1 MPVRRTMRASFVA
14 AAVAAIMACGA
25 GVHDAFAKDSPLLS
39 LSMEHFRDT
48 ATIADDAQNG
58 KVTISTEKGYVER
71 SGPLHMVWHDEF
83 LTATIDKKTG
93 EKSFQVHEEITYN
106 GNWRYYLSASY
117 PGVSGPRSVPALQIS
132 KESTNCALGD
142 CIYTERIA
150 FPIEEELLRQ
160 LAAANVPAKPVLWN
174 FKAVAKSGPAYA
186 GALSSAEIAGLLLK
200 VDQYTGT
207 PTVVAAGT
215 VVAASAAGAPA
226 ARLDLGVGGMAVA
239 ATPEQPNRAGIL
251 IIAVPRG
258 SVAQKSGII
267 VGDILYEFDGHP
279 IRQLAE
285 LQAAVAA
292 CAPNSTV
299 PVKLYRG
306 NDPIALTARF

>member
-1 MPVRRTMRASFVA
+1 MRANLGAAAFVA
-14 AAVAAIMACGA
+14 IMIS
-25 GVHDAFAKDSPLLS
+25 GVCVDGAFAKDPPLLS
-39 LSMEHFRDT
+39 LNMEHFRDT

-58 KVTISTEKGYVER
+58 RVVISTEKGYVQR

-106 GNWRYYLSASY
+106 GNWRYYQSASY
-117 PGVSGPRSVPALQIS
+117 PGTNGPRSVAAVQIS
-132 KESTNCALGD
+132 KESANCAVGD

-150 FPIEEELLRQ
+150 FPVEEELLRQ
-160 LAAANVPAKPVLWN
+160 LAAANVPAKPVMWN
-174 FKAVAKSGPAYA
+174 FKALAKSGPADA

-207 PTVVAAGT
+207 PTVVAAGN
-215 VVAASAAGAPA
+215 VVAAGGAAGLAGA
-226 ARLDLGVGGMAVA
+226 ATVRPDLGVGGMAVA

-251 IIAVPRG
+251 IIAVPRD
-258 SVAQKSGII
+258 SVARKAGII

-292 CAPNSTV
+292 CAPNSAV

-306 NDPIALTARF
+306 NDPVALTARF

>member
-1 MPVRRTMRASFVA
+1 MRASLGA
-14 AAVAAIMACGA
+14 AAFAAIVVCGLCA
-25 GVHDAFAKDSPLLS
+25 GSASAKDAPLLS

-48 ATIADDAQNG
+48 ATIADDAQSG
-58 KVTISTEKGYVER
+58 RVTISTEKGYVEH
-71 SGPLHMVWHDEF
+71 SGPLRTVWHDEF

-106 GNWRYYLSASY
+106 GNWRYYQSGSY
-117 PGVSGPRSVPALQIS
+117 QGANGPRSVPAVQIS
-132 KESTNCALGD
+132 KESANCALGD

-150 FPIEEELLRQ
+150 FPVEEELLRQ
-160 LAAANVPAKPVLWN
+160 LAAAHVPAKPVMWN
-174 FKAVAKSGPAYA
+174 FKAVAKSGPAYP

-207 PTVVAAGT
+207 PTVVAAGI
-215 VVAASAAGAPA
+215 AGAAGAATPA

-239 ATPEQPNRAGIL
+239 ATPEQPHRAGIL
-251 IIAVPRG
+251 IIAVPRD

-292 CAPNSTV
+292 CAPNSVV

-306 NDPIALTARF
+306 TDPIALTARF

>member
-1 MPVRRTMRASFVA
+1 MRASLGA
-14 AAVAAIMACGA
+14 AAFAATMVCGLC
-25 GVHDAFAKDSPLLS
+25 VDDAFAKDAPLLS
-39 LSMEHFRDT
+39 LGMEHFRDT

-58 KVTISTEKGYVER
+58 RVTISTEKGYVEH
-71 SGPLHMVWHDEF
+71 SGPLRMVWHDEF
-83 LTATIDKKTG
+83 LTANIDKKTG

-106 GNWRYYLSASY
+106 GNWRYYQSASY
-117 PGVSGPRSVPALQIS
+117 QGANGIRSVPAVQIG
-132 KESTNCALGD
+132 KESANCALGD

-150 FPIEEELLRQ
+150 FPVEEELLRQ
-160 LAAANVPAKPVLWN
+160 LAAANMPAKPALWN

-207 PTVVAAGT
+207 PTVVTAGAT
-215 VVAASAAGAPA
+215 GAPGAAGAPA

-267 VGDILYEFDGHP
+267 VGDILYEFDGRP
-279 IRQLAE
+279 IGQLAE

-292 CAPNSTV
+292 CAPNSAV

-306 NDPIALTARF
+306 NDAIALTARF

>member
-1 MPVRRTMRASFVA
+1 MRVNLG
-14 AAVAAIMACGA
+14 AAVFAAIMLCVSCIG
-25 GVHDAFAKDSPLLS
+25 DAFAKNSPLLS

-48 ATIADDAQNG
+48 ATIADDAPTA

-71 SGPLHMVWHDEF
+71 TGPLRMVWHDEF

-106 GNWRYYLSASY
+106 GNWRYYQGANY
-117 PGVSGPRSVPALQIS
+117 QGANGPRSVPAVQIS
-132 KESTNCALGD
+132 KESANCALGE

-150 FPIEEELLRQ
+150 FPVEEELLRQ
-160 LAAANVPAKPVLWN
+160 LAAAHVPAKPVMWN
-174 FKAVAKSGPAYA
+174 FTAVAKSGPAYA

-207 PTVVAAGT
+207 PTVVAAG
-215 VVAASAAGAPA
+215 AAGAAGA
-226 ARLDLGVGGMAVA
+226 ATPTVRLDLGVGGMAVA
-239 ATPEQPNRAGIL
+239 ATQEQPNRAGIL

-292 CAPNSTV
+292 CAPNSAV

>member
-1 MPVRRTMRASFVA
+1 MRASLSA
-14 AAVAAIMACGA
+14 AAFAAIMVCGA
-25 GVHDAFAKDSPLLS
+25 CAESASAKDAPLLS

-48 ATIADDAQNG
+48 ATIADDAQTG
-58 KVTISTEKGYVER
+58 RVTISTEKGYVEH
-71 SGPLHMVWHDEF
+71 SGPLRMVWHDEF

-93 EKSFQVHEEITYN
+93 EKSFQAHEEVTYN
-106 GNWRYYLSASY
+106 GNWRYYQSASY
-117 PGVSGPRSVPALQIS
+117 QGANGPRSVPAVQIS
-132 KESTNCALGD
+132 KESANCALGD

-150 FPIEEELLRQ
+150 FPVEEELLRQ
-160 LAAANVPAKPVLWN
+160 LAAANVPATPALWN

-207 PTVVAAGT
+207 PTVVT
-215 VVAASAAGAPA
+215 ASATGATGAPA
-226 ARLDLGVGGMAVA
+226 PRLDFGVGGMAVA

-267 VGDILYEFDGHP
+267 VGDILYEFDGRP
-279 IRQLAE
+279 IRQLPE

-292 CAPNSTV
+292 CAPNSAV
-299 PVKLYRG
+299 PIKLYRG

>member
-1 MPVRRTMRASFVA
+1 MRVSLGTA
-14 AAVAAIMACGA
+14 ALAAIMVCGWCA
-25 GVHDAFAKDSPLLS
+25 ESASAKDAPLLS

-58 KVTISTEKGYVER
+58 RVTISTEKGYVEH
-71 SGPLHMVWHDEF
+71 SGPLRMVWHDEF

-106 GNWRYYLSASY
+106 GNWRYYQSASY
-117 PGVSGPRSVPALQIS
+117 QGTNGPRSVPAVEIS
-132 KESTNCALGD
+132 KESANCALGD

-150 FPIEEELLRQ
+150 FPVEEELLRQ
-160 LAAANVPAKPVLWN
+160 LAAAHVPAKPLMWN

-186 GALSSAEIAGLLLK
+186 GGLSSAEIAGLLLK

-215 VVAASAAGAPA
+215 RGTRGAPGAAGAAGVPA

-251 IIAVPRG
+251 IIAVPRD

-292 CAPNSTV
+292 CAPNSAV

>member
-1 MPVRRTMRASFVA
+1 MRVSRGA
-14 AAVAAIMACGA
+14 AAFAALMLCGLC
-25 GVHDAFAKDSPLLS
+25 VEHAFAKDPPLLS
-39 LSMEHFRDT
+39 LGMEHFRDT
-48 ATIADDAQNG
+48 AIIADDAQKG
-58 KVTISTEKGYVER
+58 SVTISTEKGYVEHT
-71 SGPLHMVWHDEF
+71 GPLHMVWHDEF

-106 GNWRYYLSASY
+106 GNWRFYQRASY
-117 PGVSGPRSVPALQIS
+117 QGANGPRSVPAQQIS
-132 KESTNCALGD
+132 KESANCALGE

-150 FPIEEELLRQ
+150 FPVEEELLRQ
-160 LAAANVPAKPVLWN
+160 LAAAHVPAKPVMWS
-174 FKAVAKSGPAYA
+174 FTAVAKSGPSYA

-207 PTVVAAGT
+207 PTVVAAGAAG
-215 VVAASAAGAPA
+215 VAGAAGAAGAATPA

-239 ATPEQPNRAGIL
+239 ATPEQPNRAGVL

-292 CAPNSTV
+292 CAPNSAV

>member
-1 MPVRRTMRASFVA
+1 MV
-14 AAVAAIMACGA
+14 CGLCA
-25 GVHDAFAKDSPLLS
+25 ESALAKDPPLLS

-48 ATIADDAQNG
+48 ATIADDALTA
-58 KVTISTEKGYVER
+58 KVTISTEKGYIER

-93 EKSFQVHEEITYN
+93 EKSFQVHDEITYN
-106 GNWRYYLSASY
+106 GKWRYYDSASY
-117 PGVSGPRSVPALQIS
+117 QGASGPRSAPAVQIS
-132 KESTNCALGD
+132 KESANCALGE
-142 CIYTERIA
+142 CVYTERIS
-150 FPIEEELLRQ
+150 FPVEEELLRQ
-160 LAAANVPAKPVLWN
+160 LAAANVPAKPVLWT
-174 FKAVAKSGPAYA
+174 FKALAKSGPADS

-207 PTVVAAGT
+207 PTVVAAG
-215 VVAASAAGAPA
+215 AAGAATPI

-279 IRQLAE
+279 IKQLAE
-285 LQAAVAA
+285 LQTAVAA
-292 CAPNSTV
+292 CAPNSAV

>member
-1 MPVRRTMRASFVA
+1 MRVSLGTA
-14 AAVAAIMACGA
+14 ALAAIMVCGWCA
-25 GVHDAFAKDSPLLS
+25 ESASAKDAPLLS

-58 KVTISTEKGYVER
+58 RVTISTEKGYVEH
-71 SGPLHMVWHDEF
+71 SGPLRMVWHDEF

-106 GNWRYYLSASY
+106 GNWRYYQSASY
-117 PGVSGPRSVPALQIS
+117 QGTNGPRSVPAVEIS
-132 KESTNCALGD
+132 KESANCALGD

-150 FPIEEELLRQ
+150 FPVEEELLRQ
-160 LAAANVPAKPVLWN
+160 LAAAHVPAKPLMWN

-186 GALSSAEIAGLLLK
+186 GGLSSAEIAGLLLK

-207 PTVVAAGT
+207 PTVVAAG
-215 VVAASAAGAPA
+215 APGAAGAAGVPA

-251 IIAVPRG
+251 IIAVPRD

-292 CAPNSTV
+292 CAPNSAV

>member
-1 MPVRRTMRASFVA
+1 MRKFSA
-14 AAVAAIMACGA
+14 AAVAAIMVCGSC
-25 GVHDAFAKDSPLLS
+25 VDHAFAKDQPLLS

-48 ATIADDAQNG
+48 ATIADDAPTA
-58 KVTISTEKGYVER
+58 KVTISTEKGYVEH
-71 SGPLHMVWHDEF
+71 SGPLRMVWHDEF

-106 GNWRYYLSASY
+106 GNWRYYQSASY
-117 PGVSGPRSVPALQIS
+117 QGANGPRSVPAVQIS
-132 KESTNCALGD
+132 KESANCALGD
-142 CIYTERIA
+142 CVYTERLA
-150 FPIEEELLRQ
+150 FPVEEELLRQ
-160 LAAANVPAKPVLWN
+160 LAAANVPAKSALWN

-186 GALSSAEIAGLLLK
+186 GSLSSAEIGGLLLK

-207 PTVVAAGT
+207 PTVVAAGP
-215 VVAASAAGAPA
+215 AGAGAPA
-226 ARLDLGVGGMAVA
+226 ARLDFGVGGMAVA
-239 ATPEQPNRAGIL
+239 ATAEQPNRAGIL

-279 IRQLAE
+279 IRQLAD

-292 CAPNSTV
+292 SAPNTAV
-299 PVKLYRG
+299 PVNLYLG

>member
-1 MPVRRTMRASFVA
+1 MRASLVA
-14 AAVAAIMACGA
+14 AAFAAIMACGWC
-25 GVHDAFAKDSPLLS
+25 VDDAFAKDPPLLS

-58 KVTISTEKGYVER
+58 RVTISTEKGYVEH
-71 SGPLHMVWHDEF
+71 SGPLRMVWHDEF

-93 EKSFQVHEEITYN
+93 EKSFQVHEEVTYN
-106 GNWRYYLSASY
+106 GNWRYYQSASY
-117 PGVSGPRSVPALQIS
+117 QGANGPRSVPALQIS
-132 KESTNCALGD
+132 KESANCALGD

-150 FPIEEELLRQ
+150 FPVEEELLRQ
-160 LAAANVPAKPVLWN
+160 LAAAHVPAKPLMWN
-174 FKAVAKSGPAYA
+174 FKVVAKSGPAYA
-186 GALSSAEIAGLLLK
+186 GALSGAEIAGLLLK

-207 PTVVAAGT
+207 PTVVAAG
-215 VVAASAAGAPA
+215 ASGVPGAAGAPA
-226 ARLDLGVGGMAVA
+226 VRLDLGVGGMAVA
-239 ATPEQPNRAGIL
+239 ATPEQPNRSGIL

-292 CAPNSTV
+292 CAPNSAV

>member
-1 MPVRRTMRASFVA
+1 MPPKLAIATILVCGLA
-14 AAVAAIMACGA
+14 AQS
-25 GVHDAFAKDSPLLS
+25 AFAKDPPLLS
-39 LSMEHFRDT
+39 LGMEHFRDT
-48 ATIADDAQNG
+48 AAIADDAQNG
-58 KVTISTEKGYVER
+58 KVTISTEKGYVEHT
-71 SGPLHMVWHDEF
+71 GPLHMVWHDEF
-83 LTATIDKKTG
+83 LTAAIDKKTG
-93 EKSFQVHEEITYN
+93 DKSFQVHVETTYN
-106 GNWRYYLSASY
+106 GNWRYYQGASY
-117 PGVSGPRSVPALQIS
+117 QGANGPRSVPAVQIS
-132 KESTNCALGD
+132 KESANCAVGD
-142 CIYTERIA
+142 CVYTERIA
-150 FPIEEELLRQ
+150 FPVEEELLRQ
-160 LAAANVPAKPVLWN
+160 IAAAHVPAKPALWT
-174 FKAVAKSGPAYA
+174 FKAVAKSGPAYD

-207 PTVVAAGT
+207 PTVVAVG
-215 VVAASAAGAPA
+215 AAGAPGA
-226 ARLDLGVGGMAVA
+226 AAPTVRLDLGVGGMAVA
-239 ATPEQPNRAGIL
+239 ATPEQPNRAGVL

-292 CAPNSTV
+292 CAPNSSV

>member
-1 MPVRRTMRASFVA
+1 MRASLGA
-14 AAVAAIMACGA
+14 AAFAAIMVCGSCA
-25 GVHDAFAKDSPLLS
+25 ESASAKDSPLLS
-39 LSMEHFRDT
+39 LSVEHFRDT

-58 KVTISTEKGYVER
+58 RVTISTEKGYVEH
-71 SGPLHMVWHDEF
+71 SGPLRMVWHDEF

-93 EKSFQVHEEITYN
+93 EKSFQVHEEVTYN
-106 GNWRYYLSASY
+106 GNWRYYQSASY
-117 PGVSGPRSVPALQIS
+117 QGPNGPRSVPAVQIS
-132 KESTNCALGD
+132 KESANCALGD

-150 FPIEEELLRQ
+150 FPVEEELLRQ
-160 LAAANVPAKPVLWN
+160 LAAANVPATPVLWN

-207 PTVVAAGT
+207 PTVVTAGAT
-215 VVAASAAGAPA
+215 GAPGAAGAPA
-226 ARLDLGVGGMAVA
+226 ARLDFGVGGMAVA

-267 VGDILYEFDGHP
+267 VGDILYEFDGRP
-279 IRQLAE
+279 IKQLAE

-292 CAPNSTV
+292 CAPNSMV

>member
-1 MPVRRTMRASFVA
+1 MRASLSA
-14 AAVAAIMACGA
+14 AACAAIMICG
-25 GVHDAFAKDSPLLS
+25 VCVDDAFAKDPPLLS
-39 LSMEHFRDT
+39 LGMEHFRDT

-58 KVTISTEKGYVER
+58 RVIVSTEKGYVQH

-93 EKSFQVHEEITYN
+93 EKSFQVHDEITYN
-106 GNWRYYLSASY
+106 GNWRYYQSASY
-117 PGVSGPRSVPALQIS
+117 PGTNGPRSVAAVQIS
-132 KESTNCALGD
+132 KESANCAIGD

-150 FPIEEELLRQ
+150 FPVEEELLRQ
-160 LAAANVPAKPVLWN
+160 LAAANVPAKPVMWN
-174 FKAVAKSGPAYA
+174 FKAVAKSGPADA
-186 GALSSAEIAGLLLK
+186 GAFSSAEIAGLLLK

-207 PTVVAAGT
+207 PTVVT
-215 VVAASAAGAPA
+215 AGAPSP
-226 ARLDLGVGGMAVA
+226 RLDLGVGGMAVA

-251 IIAVPRG
+251 IIAVPRD
-258 SVAQKSGII
+258 SVARKSGII

-292 CAPNSTV
+292 CAPNSAV
-299 PVKLYRG
+299 PLKLYRG
-306 NDPIALTARF
+306 IDPIALTARF

>member
-1 MPVRRTMRASFVA
+1 MRVNLGA
-14 AAVAAIMACGA
+14 AAFAAIMVYGLCAESA
-25 GVHDAFAKDSPLLS
+25 SAKDAPLLS

-48 ATIADDAQNG
+48 ATLADDAQNG
-58 KVTISTEKGYVER
+58 RVTISTEKGYVER
-71 SGPLHMVWHDEF
+71 TGPLRMVWHDEF
-83 LTATIDKKTG
+83 LTATIDKKSG

-106 GNWRYYLSASY
+106 GNWRYYQGASY
-117 PGVSGPRSVPALQIS
+117 QGANGPRSVPAVQIS
-132 KESTNCALGD
+132 KESANCALGE

-150 FPIEEELLRQ
+150 FPVEEELLRQ
-160 LAAANVPAKPVLWN
+160 LAAAHVPAKPVMWN
-174 FKAVAKSGPAYA
+174 FTAVAKSGPAYA

-207 PTVVAAGT
+207 PTVVAAG
-215 VVAASAAGAPA
+215 AAGAATPT

-239 ATPEQPNRAGIL
+239 ATQEQPNRAGIL

-279 IRQLAE
+279 IRQLTE
-285 LQAAVAA
+285 LQVAVAA
-292 CAPNSTV
+292 CAPNSAV